1 MATTTTGLVDTTF
14 VVNASGQAAGGIW
27 PQLKLR
33 LDGVDI
39 GQATVAST
47 STGRYTFKA
56 QVAPDQAHKVQIV
69 YDNDGYVNGQ
79 DRNLIVK
86 SLEVN
91 GKTVSS
97 TSSLVT
103 YDKGALDGRDVVPGQ
118 EGMWWDGAL
127 NFALTKDYFP
137 VPTPAAPAGNAQIV
151 LNLQG
156 QAAGGQ
162 NAHFNLLIDGKKVG
176 EGVAGTAAK
185 DFVFTTN
192 VAADQAHKIQVQYD
206 NDGAVNG
213 QDRNLIVNKITINGH
228 AVNPTD
234 GNVTY
239 DKGAL
244 DGQDVVKGQSGMWW
258 NGTLVVA
265 ADKSWFPGSTTPTNP
280 PPAPNPTDPT
290 GGTQIV
296 LNLQGQ
302 AAGGVNAHFNLL
314 IDGKKIGEGVAGT
327 AAKDFVFTTNVAAD
341 QAHKI
346 QVQYDNDGAV
356 NGQDRNLIVNKI
368 TINGHAVN
376 PTDGNV
382 TYDKG
387 ALDGQDVVKGQSGM
401 WWDGTLVVNA
411 DKSWFPGSTTPT
423 NPPPAP
429 TPTTPS
435 IVVSDVS
442 VTEPTGST
450 SSKGIAPGF
459 LHTDGGQIVDSAGN
473 NVKLTGVNWF
483 GAEGYAFA
491 PQGLW
496 MDSYQNHM
504 NKMQELGFNV
514 IRLPFSDAMLDNGRM
529 PTGIDYSKNPDL
541 RGKTSL
547 EVFDKIIEYA
557 DKIGMKII
565 LDHHRSG
572 DGASA
577 NENGLWYTDQYPES
591 KMIAN
596 WKMLAERYKG
606 NDAVIAAD
614 LHNEPHNPATWG
626 DGGPNDWAR
635 AAERIGNAIQTVNK
649 DWLLIVEGVET
660 YQNQWYWWGG
670 NLLGEKNY
678 EVKFNTPDKL
688 VYSVHDYGPSLH
700 MMDWFKDGSFPNNM
714 PAKWNQMWGH
724 FIQNDEAPIL
734 VGEFGSR
741 METAIDQ
748 KWMPK
753 LIQYMNGDWNGD
765 GKIDL
770 AAGDQGASWT
780 YWAWSPGSGDTGG
793 IMNDNWQVDYRK
805 YDAIKA
811 GLFNGT
817 SSVPNSVD
825 AVFTVKLSQ
834 AYNQTVTVD
843 YATADGTAKAGSDYT
858 ATSGKLTFAAGET
871 AKTVTVKV
879 LSDSVAEGVETFNLK
894 LSNPTQATIADAT
907 GVGTINPPATAQA
920 LADANVLSHA
930 VTQQATATVQSVDVV
945 PTSAQAHAAADLAYL
960 ATLTDHIDHTVSPL
974 AHFMT
979 DGA

>member
-1 MATTTTGLVDTTF
+1 MATTTASLVDTTF

-27 PQLKLR
+27 PQFKLR
-33 LDGVDI
+33 LDGVDL
-39 GQATVAST
+39 GQATVSST
-47 STGRYTFKA
+47 ATGRYTFKA
-56 QVAPDQAHKVQIV
+56 KVAPDQAHKVQIV
-69 YDNDGYVNGQ
+69 YTNDDFVNGQ

-86 SLEVN
+86 SLEIN
-91 GKTVSS
+91 GKAVNS

-103 YDKGALDGRDVVPGQ
+103 YDKGALDGYDVVPGQ
-118 EGMWWDGAL
+118 EGMWWNGAL

-137 VPTPAAPAGNAQIV
+137 VPTPTTPAGNAQIV

-156 QAAGGQ
+156 TAAAGT
-162 NAHFNLLIDGKKVG
+162 NAHFNLLIDGKKIG
-176 EGVAGTAAK
+176 EGVAGTSAK
-185 DFVFTTN
+185 DFAFSTN
-192 VAADQAHKIQVQYD
+192 VTADQAHKIQIQYD
-206 NDGAVNG
+206 NDATING

-234 GNVTY
+234 SNVTY

-244 DGQDVVKGQSGMWW
+244 DGKDV
-258 NGTLVVA
+258 A
-265 ADKSWFPGSTTPTNP
+265 
-280 PPAPNPTDPT
+280 
-290 GGTQIV
+290 
-296 LNLQGQ
+296 
-302 AAGGVNAHFNLL
+302 
-314 IDGKKIGEGVAGT
+314 
-327 AAKDFVFTTNVAAD
+327 
-341 QAHKI
+341 
-346 QVQYDNDGAV
+346 
-356 NGQDRNLIVNKI
+356 
-368 TINGHAVN
+368 
-376 PTDGNV
+376 
-382 TYDKG
+382 
-387 ALDGQDVVKGQSGM
+387 KGQSGM

-411 DKSWFPGSTTPT
+411 DKSWFPSGGTTPT
-423 NPPPAP
+423 NPPPSP
-429 TPTTPS
+429 TPTQPTIS
-435 IVVSDVS
+435 VNDVT
-442 VTEPTGST
+442 VTEPTGSK
-450 SSKGIAPGF
+450 SSTGIAPGF
-459 LHTDGGQIVDSAGN
+459 LHTEGGQIVDSAGN

-496 MDSYQNHM
+496 MDSYQSHM

-514 IRLPFSDAMLDNGRM
+514 IRLPYSDAMLDNGRM

-577 NENGLWYTDQYPES
+577 NENGLWYTSQYPES
-591 KMIAN
+591 KMIEN

-606 NDAVIAAD
+606 NDAVIGAD
-614 LHNEPHNPATWG
+614 LHTEPHNPATWG
-626 DGGPNDWAR
+626 DGNPATDWAR
-635 AAERIGNAIQTVNK
+635 AAERIGNAIQSVNK
-649 DWLLIVEGVET
+649 DWLLIVEGIET

-678 EVKFNTPDKL
+678 EVKFDTPNKL

-724 FIQNDEAPIL
+724 FIQNDETPIL

-753 LIQYMNGDWNGD
+753 LVQYMNGDWNGD

-793 IMNDNWQVDYRK
+793 IMNDSWQVDYNK
-805 YDAIKA
+805 YNAIKA
-811 GLFNGT
+811 GLYNGT
-817 SSVPNSVD
+817 SSAPNTVD

-843 YATADGTAKAGSDYT
+843 YTTADGTAKAGSDYT

-879 LSDSVAEGVETFNLK
+879 LSDSVNEGIENFSLK
-894 LSNPTQATIADAT
+894 LSNPTKATIADAT
-907 GVGTINPPATAQA
+907 GNGTINPPGTAQT
-920 LADANVLSHA
+920 LSASVDLWGHA
-930 VTQQATATVQSVDVV
+930 VAQTQDATVQSLEGH
-945 PTSAQAHAAADLAYL
+945 PTTTAMAAADMAALAGMEHVGWL
-960 ATLTDHIDHTVSPL
+960 NPFEGDH
-974 AHFMT
+974 
-979 DGA
+979 